1 MAKYLDKEGLETYE
15 ATVKGRLKNKQDTLE
30 SGTNIKTINNESI
43 IGSGNID
50 IQGGSEDYTDLTNK
64 PQINGVTLSGNKTT
78 SDLGITIPTKVSDL
92 TNDTGFITNTVN
104 NLTNYYTSSNTYTKT
119 EVDQLIGAIST
130 LDIQIVQTLPA
141 TGSTST
147 IYLVPKTASTNDNY
161 DEYIYV
167 SNSWEHIGS
176 TEVDLS
182 NYYTKTETDNKYAL
196 KSLYGNTAINVGRKA
211 STTVGNHST
220 ALGENTEASGY
231 RSYAEGSGTKSTSYD
246 THAEGT
252 NTEANYQSAHA
263 EGQNTKATGLSTHAE
278 GLGSQ
283 ASGEAAHAEGYH
295 TKASGDYQHVSGK
308 YNIEDSNGTYAEI
321 IGNGTANNSRS
332 NARTLDW
339 SGNEVLA
346 GSLTIN
352 GNQTVT
358 TTGDFKTINSSS
370 ILGSG
375 DISVST
381 FSGSYNDLTNKPI
394 YDASYILVGQTITNE
409 QYNELAN
416 ACNNKNIIN
425 LRGLPVYSS
434 NPQMGNTLILWYIDD
449 YGVIH
454 IISVSKTSNNHTVTE
469 DEELLLNENN
479 IWDYVGPVYANI
491 AQYYDSTST
500 YNIGDYV
507 LHGEEG
513 ETYANLYKCTTAVT
527 TPEDFDSTKWTQV
540 ITMDEIKGKQDALV
554 SGTNIK
560 TINNTSILG
569 SGNITAI
576 TSETDPVFSASAAAG
591 ISSSDISNWNG
602 KLDYEEIANGTTFN
616 IWNETSSWS
625 ANTTKLYKFLG
636 NATIKYDGSDSSIGY
651 TISRGF
657 MILAKGNS
665 ITEFIILSGT
675 LYAGGF
681 TTATGGDWYDG
692 LSTSDIINNLTTSTS
707 GNGVLDAYQG
717 YVLKGLVDTNST
729 NIGDLTNLTTTTKT
743 NLVSAVNEVN
753 EKNIMTLRPNGN
765 KSITISSTY
774 GSGSRIPLDTLQASI
789 GNKLTNNSNKIV
801 VGDGVNHIKVSAYSQ
816 IKGIANSIELLIRQ
830 NGNMV
835 GLVGNTHQNTNQ
847 WLAYAMVDIVLS
859 VQEGDSIDLAVRAAA
874 TGTIVLGGNDYTHLT
889 VEVID

>member
-339 SGNEVLA
+339 SGNEVLS

-625 ANTTKLYKFLG
+625 TNQSKLYKLNG
-636 NATIKYDGSDSSIGY
+636 AVTINYGSGQKTFHGGYMIIAKYLSVYFYIWDGDAAY
-651 TISRGF
+651 TG
-657 MILAKGNS
+657 
-665 ITEFIILSGT
+665 
-675 LYAGGF
+675 
-681 TTATGGDWYDG
+681 
-692 LSTSDIINNLTTSTS
+692 STSSSSLGILNYVLDDAYITSSLSYNTP
-707 GNGVLDAYQG
+707 GTGYVLDAYSG
-717 YVLKGLVDTNST
+717 YRLNQDKQSKLVSGT
-729 NIGDLTNLTTTTKT
+729 NIKTINNNSLLGSGDLSVGDALPIGTEVTYDGASVPNGWVEVDNPFEYSTDEQKIGTWIDGKPIYRKVIDCGTLPNATTKNIAHGISNLNTVTSFQTIAKSPSANTWLPLPAT
-743 NLVSAVNEVN
+743 NTSNIIYNVSAYMTNT
-753 EKNIMTLRPNGN
+753 NIVITAGDN
-765 KSITISSTY
+765 KSIYTQSYAI
-774 GSGSRIPLDTLQASI
+774 
-789 GNKLTNNSNKIV
+789 
-801 VGDGVNHIKVSAYSQ
+801 
-816 IKGIANSIELLIRQ
+816 IE
-830 NGNMV
+830 
-835 GLVGNTHQNTNQ
+835 
-847 WLAYAMVDIVLS
+847 
-859 VQEGDSIDLAVRAAA
+859 
-874 TGTIVLGGNDYTHLT
+874 YTKT
-889 VEVID
+889 TD